1 MNTRAAF
8 GVAAAIG
15 AALLALPANAQVLDL
30 DPPDIASVAGNVD
43 VIVGKAD
50 RDKRMTIPVAVEGS
64 GPYDFL
70 IDTGSQRTVL
80 SRDLAGRLALAAGPT
95 VNIVG
100 VAGTAER
107 VPTAYVDQ
115 IDVGS
120 RELFGTHAPLFEA
133 HNIGADGIIGTDS
146 LQDQRV
152 LLDFG
157 NNRMEVGSKNE
168 LGGNRGY
175 EIVVTARSLSGQLV
189 MTRAEIDGVRVSVI
203 IDTGATYSV
212 GNRALQK
219 ALARRRSNDQEV
231 TLRSVTGHQVTA
243 QIGIARALKLRRIT
257 LENVAIAFADSPAFT
272 SLELDDEP
280 ALFLGMRELR
290 VFDRVA
296 IDFSRRQVLFDV
308 PRT

>member
-1 MNTRAAF
+1 MHLSTAARLALAGF
-8 GVAAAIG
+8 AACLASAG
-15 AALLALPANAQVLDL
+15 AAQIPHT
-30 DPPDIASVAGNVD
+30 DIPEVEAIDGDVD
-43 VIVGKAD
+43 VIEGKAD
-50 RDKRMTIPVAVEGS
+50 RDQRMTIPVAVEGS

-80 SRDLAGRLALAAGPT
+80 SRDLAGRLALDEGP
-95 VNIVG
+95 VVKIVG
-100 VAGTAER
+100 VAGTAEQ

-115 IDVGS
+115 LELGS

-133 HNIGADGIIGTDS
+133 RNIGADGIIGTDS

-152 LLDFG
+152 LIDFG
-157 NNRMEVGSKNE
+157 RNRMEVGNKKE
-168 LGGNRGY
+168 LGGNKGY
-175 EIVVTARSLSGQLV
+175 EIVVTARQLSGQLV
-189 MTRAEIDGVRVSVI
+189 MTRAEIDGVKVAVI

-212 GNRALQK
+212 GNRALQR
-219 ALARRRSNDQEV
+219 ALSRRGARQEV
-231 TLRSVTGHQVTA
+231 TLHSVTGHQVTA
-243 QIGIARALKLRRIT
+243 QIGIAKKLKLRRVN
-257 LENVAIAFADSPAFT
+257 LENVAIAFADSPAFA
-272 SLELDDEP
+272 SLDLADKP